1 MLSTIVFHLV
11 HTLSSLTP
19 CLVVKLTAAASSGRV
34 DQGYLTLNGNLPD
47 LNRLERFLAVSSP
60 ISLPQ
65 KLFSFPF
72 EVNE

>member
-1 MLSTIVFHLV
+1 M
-11 HTLSSLTP
+11 HTLSSFTP

-47 LNRLERFLAVSSP
+47 LNRLEHFLAVGSP

-65 KLFSFPF
+65 KLFFSFPF